1 MTQVITFFDV
11 LRKTSRHSG
20 ALADRAQKSAALEPR
35 VNEGEGGE
43 RQSLAGRQGESCIM
57 HAALSTM
64 PFSEVVRIRHPE
76 PHRLV
81 PAQPEVSSGSEES
94 GQSFQDSRLT
104 PTQLSATSSN

>member
-64 PFSEVVRIRHPE
+64 SHKARIAAQTDRTARRRRCSVRLANGHVA
-76 PHRLV
+76 H
-81 PAQPEVSSGSEES
+81 
-94 GQSFQDSRLT
+94 
-104 PTQLSATSSN
+104 